1 MLFPNLHAT
10 HTDIT
15 ENPFTMRHFI
25 YLTLFALLVAQ
36 TVVAQAPS
44 GYYSGAKGKSGAA
57 LKTALFG
64 IVADHVQR
72 SYSNLWDD
80 FKSTDQRPDGS
91 VWDMYSVKRS
101 FTFGTDQA
109 GNYKTEGDVYNREH
123 SFPKSWFNDASP
135 MYTDLFHL
143 YPTDGYVNGR
153 RSNYPYGE
161 TNSPTWS
168 SYNGWSKLGPSSV
181 AGYSGTVFEPND
193 EYKGDLA
200 RTYFYMATAYEDKI
214 ADWSSEMLDGKRY
227 PAYATWALNMLL
239 RWAKEDPVSQKEI
252 DRNEAVYKI
261 QKNRNPFIDF
271 PGLEQYVW
279 GTVTS
284 TAFNPDNYQ
293 NPFEEVTERPAAPT
307 FNPEEGEVAQ
317 GTMVTISTT
326 AQGESLM
333 YSVNGGDYQTAAT
346 TAQVII
352 NAPTTIKAYAINAS
366 GVMGEEATAT
376 YTLPAAGATGS
387 NVYTCIT
394 STAEL
399 TSGAHYLIVCETK
412 VKALAAQSGDI
423 RTYCD
428 VTLTDHTYTGET
440 STSGAPYVLQLGKT
454 SLGYTLYDTAA
465 GTYLA
470 INSNDNKLHAG
481 TDATLDAA
489 NWNIN
494 IDASGNAE
502 ILSVKYSNRSIQYN
516 PSSPRFAT
524 YKSKQTAVQL
534 YKQVPP
540 SGIQQILTSTTAA
553 PTIYTLEG
561 KPLSGIRSFNQL
573 PQGIYIINGKKVMV
587 K

>member
-1 MLFPNLHAT
+1 MK
-10 HTDIT
+10 
-15 ENPFTMRHFI
+15 HFI
-25 YLTLFALLVAQ
+25 YLTLVALLFPL
-36 TVVAQAPS
+36 TVLAQAPA
-44 GYYSGAKGKSGAA
+44 GYYSDAKGKSGAA
-57 LKTALFG
+57 LKTALYG

-80 FKSTDQRPDGS
+80 FKSTDVRPDGS

-101 FTFGTDQA
+101 FTFGDDQA
-109 GNYKTEGDVYNREH
+109 GTYKTEGDVYNREH
-123 SFPKSWFNDASP
+123 SFPKSWFDEASP

-214 ADWSSEMLDGKRY
+214 ANWSSDMLDGKRY

-261 QKNRNPFIDF
+261 QRNRNPYIDF

-284 TAFNPDNYQ
+284 ATFNPDAYK
-293 NPFEEVTERPAAPT
+293 NPFTQDAEQPAAPT
-307 FNPEEGEVAQ
+307 FQPEAGAVEM
-317 GTMVTISTT
+317 GTVVTIS
-326 AQGESLM
+326 AVGQGETLM
-333 YSVNGGDYQTAAT
+333 YCVNDGEYQTASQV
-346 TAQVII
+346 AQVII
-352 NAPTTIKAYAINAS
+352 NAPTTIKAYAVNKNS
-366 GVMGEEATAT
+366 VMGEETTAV
-376 YTLPAAGATGS
+376 YTILNTGETDGGGS
-387 NVYTCIT
+387 NVYTCVTAT
-394 STAEL
+394 SDL
-399 TSGAHYLIVCETK
+399 TVGANYLIVCETK
-412 VKALAAQSGDI
+412 GRALAEQSGDI

-428 VTLTDHTYTGET
+428 VTLSDRTYTGET
-440 STSGAPYVLQLGKT
+440 SISGCPYMLQLGKT
-454 SLGYTLYDTAA
+454 SLGYTFYDAVR

-481 TDATLDAA
+481 TDATLEAA
-489 NWNIN
+489 NWTFA
-494 IDASGNAE
+494 IDASGNAV
-502 ILSVKYSNRSIQYN
+502 IQSVKYTNRSIQYN
-516 PSSPRFAT
+516 ASSPRFAT

-534 YKQVPP
+534 YKQMPP
-540 SGIQQILTSTTAA
+540 TGIEQILSSTSSA
-553 PTIYTLEG
+553 PVIYTLDG
-561 KPLSGIRSFNQL
+561 KVVNGIQTLKQL
-573 PQGIYIINGKKVMV
+573 PHGIYIINGKKVMV
-587 K
+587 R

>member
-1 MLFPNLHAT
+1 MTRPFRYFILSLFLPLVT
-10 HTDIT
+10 
-15 ENPFTMRHFI
+15 
-25 YLTLFALLVAQ
+25 FAQVPA
-36 TVVAQAPS
+36 
-44 GYYSGAKGKSGAA
+44 GYYSDAKGKSGAS
-57 LKTALFG
+57 LKTSLFR
-64 IVADHVQR
+64 IVTDHVQR
-72 SYSNLWDD
+72 SYANLWDD
-80 FKSTDQRPDGS
+80 FKSTDRRPDGS

-109 GNYKTEGDVYNREH
+109 GNYKNEGDVYNREH

-153 RSNYPYGE
+153 RSNYPFGE

-193 EYKGDLA
+193 EYKGDFA

-214 ADWSSEMLDGKRY
+214 ADWESPMLDGKSY

-261 QKNRNPFIDF
+261 QRNRNPYIDF

-279 GTVTS
+279 GTVTT

-293 NPFEEVTERPAAPT
+293 NPFEQVTQRPAAPT
-307 FNPEEGEVAQ
+307 FSLAAGEVAQ
-317 GTMVTISTT
+317 GTTVTISTT
-326 AQGESLM
+326 AQGETLM
-333 YSVNGGDYQTAAT
+333 YSVGGGDYLTAGA

-352 NAPTTIKAYAINAS
+352 NAPTTIKAYAVNAS
-366 GVMGEEATAT
+366 GVMGEEASAT
-376 YTLPAAGATGS
+376 YTLSASGATDS
-387 NVYTCIT
+387 NVYACIT
-394 STAEL
+394 TSAEL
-399 TSGAHYLIVCETK
+399 TPGAHYLIVCETK
-412 VKALAAQSGDI
+412 GRALAAQSGDI
-423 RTYCD
+423 RTFCD
-428 VTLTDHTYTGET
+428 VTLTDRTYTGET
-440 STSGAPYVLQLGKT
+440 STAGTPYVLQLGKT
-454 SLGYTLYDTAA
+454 ALGYTLYDAVA

-489 NWNIN
+489 NWMIN

-502 ILSVKYSNRSIQYN
+502 IISVKYTNRTLQYN
-516 PSSPRFAT
+516 AAAPRFAT

-540 SGIQQILTSTTAA
+540 TGIHQILTSPHAT
-553 PTIYTLEG
+553 PTIYTLDG
-561 KPLSGIRSFNQL
+561 KPLTGIRFLSQL
-573 PQGIYIINGKKVMV
+573 PQGIYLVNGKKVMV

>member
-1 MLFPNLHAT
+1 
-10 HTDIT
+10 
-15 ENPFTMRHFI
+15 MRQFI
-25 YLTLFALLVAQ
+25 LLTLVALLSPL
-36 TVVAQAPS
+36 TVIAQAPA

-57 LKTALFG
+57 LKTSLYG

-72 SYSNLWDD
+72 SYSDLWED
-80 FKSTDQRPDGS
+80 FKSTDRRPDGS

-101 FTFGTDQA
+101 FAFGTDQA
-109 GNYKTEGDVYNREH
+109 GNYMTEGDVYNREH

-168 SYNGWSKLGPSSV
+168 RYNGWSKLGPSSI

-214 ADWSSEMLDGKRY
+214 TNWSSDMLDGKRY

-261 QKNRNPFIDF
+261 QRNRNPYIDF

-293 NPFEEVTERPAAPT
+293 NPFEQVTERPAAPT
-307 FNPEEGEVAQ
+307 FNPEAGEVAQ
-317 GTMVTISTT
+317 GTTVTISTT

-333 YSVNGGDYQTAAT
+333 YSVNGGDYLTATT

-376 YTLPAAGATGS
+376 YTLPETGATGS
-387 NVYTCIT
+387 NVYACIT

-399 TSGAHYLIVCETK
+399 TTGARYLIVCETK
-412 VKALAAQSGDI
+412 GRALAAQSGDI

-428 VTLTDHTYTGET
+428 VTLTDRTYTGAT
-440 STSGAPYVLQLGKT
+440 STSNAPYVLQLGKT
-454 SLGYTLYDTAA
+454 SLGYTLYDAAA

-481 TDATLDAA
+481 TDATLEAA

-540 SGIQQILTSTTAA
+540 SGIHQILTSTTSS
-553 PTIYTLEG
+553 PTIYTLDG
-561 KPLSGIRSFNQL
+561 KPLNGIRSLQQL
-573 PQGIYIINGKKVMV
+573 PQGIYVINGKKVMV

>member
-1 MLFPNLHAT
+1 MPILILHAV
-10 HTDIT
+10 HTET
-15 ENPFTMRHFI
+15 KEKPFIMRHFI
-25 YLTLFALLVAQ
+25 HLSLLALLFPL
-36 TVVAQAPS
+36 TVFAQAPS
-44 GYYSGAKGKSGAA
+44 GYYSEAKGKSGSA
-57 LKTALFG
+57 LKTALYG
-64 IVADHVQR
+64 IVAEHVQR

-80 FKSTDQRPDGS
+80 FKTTDRRPDGS

-101 FTFGTDQA
+101 FAFGTDQA

-214 ADWSSEMLDGKRY
+214 ANWDSPMLDGQKY

-261 QKNRNPFIDF
+261 QRNRNPYIDF

-284 TAFNPDNYQ
+284 SAFNPDNYQ
-293 NPFEEVTERPAAPT
+293 SPFEQATERPAAPT
-307 FNPEEGEVAQ
+307 FNPEEGVVEQ
-317 GTMVTISTT
+317 GTTVTISATG
-326 AQGESLM
+326 QDESLM
-333 YSVNGGDYQTAAT
+333 YSVNGGDYQTASA

-352 NAPTTIKAYAINAS
+352 NAPTTIKAYAINSS

-376 YTLPAAGATGS
+376 YTLPAMDVTGS
-387 NVYTCIT
+387 DVYACIT
-394 STAEL
+394 SEAEL
-399 TSGAHYLIVCETK
+399 TSGANYLIVCETK
-412 VKALAAQSGDI
+412 NRALAAQSGDI

-428 VTLTDHTYTGET
+428 VTLADRTYTGAT
-440 STSGAPYVLQLGKT
+440 STSNAPYVLQLGKT
-454 SLGYTLYDTAA
+454 ALGYTLYDAAA
-465 GTYLA
+465 GTYLS

-481 TDATLDAA
+481 TDATLEAA
-489 NWNIN
+489 NWTVA
-494 IDASGNAE
+494 IDASGNAV
-502 ILSVKYSNRSIQYN
+502 IQSVKYTNRSIQYN

-534 YKQVPP
+534 YKQLPP
-540 SGIQQILTSTTAA
+540 SGIHQILTSTTSV
-553 PTIYTLEG
+553 PTIYTLDG
-561 KPLSGIRSFNQL
+561 KPLSGIRTAEQL
-573 PQGIYIINGKKVMV
+573 PQGIYVINGKKVMV